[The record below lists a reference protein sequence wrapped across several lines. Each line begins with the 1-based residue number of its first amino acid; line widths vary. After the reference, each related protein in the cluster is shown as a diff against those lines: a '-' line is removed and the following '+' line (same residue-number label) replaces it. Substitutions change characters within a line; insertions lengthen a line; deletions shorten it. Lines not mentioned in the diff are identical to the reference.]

1 MYSSTYVNS
10 SGQPDESN
18 VLSEKANAKVGNPLG
33 CKLSKGS
40 GHIGILFINLDKL
53 QTNVESAKLFPVYK
67 CTGKGLQ

>member
-40 GHIGILFINLDKL
+40 GHIDILFINLDKL

>member
-40 GHIGILFINLDKL
+40 GHFLFCLSNLDKL
-53 QTNVESAKLFPVYK
+53 KTNVESAKLFPMYK